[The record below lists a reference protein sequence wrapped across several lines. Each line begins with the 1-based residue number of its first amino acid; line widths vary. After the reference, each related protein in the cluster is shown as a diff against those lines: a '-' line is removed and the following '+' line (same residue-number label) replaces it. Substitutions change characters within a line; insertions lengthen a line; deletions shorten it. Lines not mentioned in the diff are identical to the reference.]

1 MERLFPRRSDWI
13 FDSEYEVFARW
24 WIGRQKDKNSV
35 LGMHPNITVRFTFFF
50 VLSSSGCG
58 SSRPSRG
65 DGTTLTRAFGFVVVT
80 GATTSDDTNDTA
92 IDAAASMTRRG
103 EDNAEFVFAFLPR
116 PLLRDAVLLFLALG
130 DDGAAAVDEGDGA
143 LLVDVG
149 AEAVVGDDEPSG
161 MEGDI
166 ADKMPLHWL

>member
-1 MERLFPRRSDWI
+1 M
-13 FDSEYEVFARW
+13 
-24 WIGRQKDKNSV
+24 
-35 LGMHPNITVRFTFFF
+35 
-50 VLSSSGCG
+50 
-58 SSRPSRG
+58 RG

-80 GATTSDDTNDTA
+80 GATTSDDTNDAA